1 MTQERAVWIDLNT
14 SKSERRKKAQEVGNE
29 GDRDRV
35 MAVGRF
41 VW

>member
-1 MTQERAVWIDLNT
+1 MTQERAVLLDLNA
-14 SKSERRKKAQEVGNE
+14 SKPERRKKAQEVGNE